1 MGTGV
6 RDQAADRTESSPVNR
21 GVISESGPAS
31 PRDTAWIESTKG
43 DFKISI
49 ITIFREITRVIVF
62 TRQEWAF
69 IEKN

>member
-1 MGTGV
+1 M
-6 RDQAADRTESSPVNR
+6 NR

-49 ITIFREITRVIVF
+49 ITIFREITGVIVF